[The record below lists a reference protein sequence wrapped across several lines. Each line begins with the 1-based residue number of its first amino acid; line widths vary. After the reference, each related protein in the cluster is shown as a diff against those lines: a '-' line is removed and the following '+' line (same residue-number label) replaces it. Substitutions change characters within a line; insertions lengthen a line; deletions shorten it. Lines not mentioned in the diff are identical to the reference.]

1 MYHICNLD
9 NMDNYYRFSMNYG
22 VSYGK
27 KVLSINPYLLEINLS
42 CNMNLAYTNDYIDIY
57 KISNMK
63 KYYASSISEENQISF
78 VIDKEDIGEEFIIEI
93 SEKKSIPQQNS
104 DTDTVSNSDS
114 VSVCDSD
121 SDSVLDY
128 NTCEFVSSF
137 SIDFKIPEIS
147 LLQNCILC
155 SNPVE
160 TNTDLYVSKY
170 GITYHHSCINKK
182 IKL

>member
-9 NMDNYYRFSMNYG
+9 NMDNYYRFSMKYG

-63 KYYASSISEENQISF
+63 KYYASRISEENQISF

-104 DTDTVSNSDS
+104 DSGSVSNSDS
-114 VSVCDSD
+114 DSD

-128 NTCEFVSSF
+128 NTREFVSSF
-137 SIDFKIPEIS
+137 SIYFKIPEIS

-160 TNTDLYVSKY
+160 TNTDS
-170 GITYHHSCINKK
+170 NF
-182 IKL
+182 

>member
-9 NMDNYYRFSMNYG
+9 NMDNYYRFSMKYG

-63 KYYASSISEENQISF
+63 KYYASRISEENQISF

-104 DTDTVSNSDS
+104 DSGSVSNSDS
-114 VSVCDSD
+114 GSVSNSDSDSD

-128 NTCEFVSSF
+128 NTREFVSSF
-137 SIDFKIPEIS
+137 SIYFKIPEIS

-160 TNTDLYVSKY
+160 TNTDS
-170 GITYHHSCINKK
+170 NF
-182 IKL
+182 

>member
-9 NMDNYYRFSMNYG
+9 NMDNYYRFSMKYG

-63 KYYASSISEENQISF
+63 KYYASRISKKNQISF
-78 VIDKEDIGEEFIIEI
+78 VINKEDIGEEFIIEI

-104 DTDTVSNSDS
+104 DSGSVSNSDS
-114 VSVCDSD
+114 DSD

-128 NTCEFVSSF
+128 NTREFVSSF
-137 SIDFKIPEIS
+137 SIYFKIPEIS

-160 TNTDLYVSKY
+160 TNTDS
-170 GITYHHSCINKK
+170 NF
-182 IKL
+182 

>member
-9 NMDNYYRFSMNYG
+9 NMDNYYRFSMKYG

-63 KYYASSISEENQISF
+63 KYYASRISEENQISF

-104 DTDTVSNSDS
+104 DSGSVSNSDS
-114 VSVCDSD
+114 DSDSVSDSD

-128 NTCEFVSSF
+128 NTREFVSSF
-137 SIDFKIPEIS
+137 SIYFKIPEIS

-160 TNTDLYVSKY
+160 TNTDS
-170 GITYHHSCINKK
+170 NF
-182 IKL
+182 